1 MTSKTPLRPQ
11 RPVSYSDSLPAP
23 TGGWNARDSLGAMAP
38 LDAPIL
44 TNWFPGTTECILRSG
59 YTKYA
64 TGFSGQVESVLDY
77 AGGASN
83 QLFGVCGGEIF
94 DITSTGPIGAAD
106 LSGLSNSR
114 VEHINVAT
122 PGGNFLLGV
131 NGANKMVYYDGTT
144 WSQDGGTFTV
154 TGVNTAQCSQ
164 INLFKNRVW
173 LVQQNT
179 LKAWY
184 LPTSTIAGAA
194 AAFDLSG
201 FATLGGHLIA
211 MGTWTI
217 DAGQGVDDYAVFI
230 TSRGQVLV
238 YEGTDPASST
248 TWALKG
254 IWNIG
259 SPVGRRCFLKF
270 AGDILLV
277 CQDGVYPM
285 SGALQ
290 SSRVN
295 PKVALT
301 DKIQYA
307 TSVAISSYG
316 GNFGWQLC
324 YFPRENQLWLNVPI
338 QEGQNQQQYAMN
350 TINKSWCNYVGWN
363 ANCWTLYQDDPYF
376 GGDGYV
382 GLAWTGLSDDDQNIN
397 ADGLQAFNYFG
408 RTGILKR
415 WTMAKPIL
423 RSNGSPSILVNLNID
438 FNTDDTTAPLSFTGT
453 SYAVWDSALWDSAIW
468 GGDLSVIAY
477 WQGVNGVG
485 ECAGVRMKTS
495 SQGIETRWVS
505 TTLVMESGAIL

>member
-1 MTSKTPLRPQ
+1 MTRRTPLNPQ
-11 RPVSYSDSLPAP
+11 RPVSFSASLPAP

-44 TNWFPGTTECILRSG
+44 TNWFPGTTECILRNG

-77 AGGASN
+77 AGGTIDH
-83 QLFGVCGGEIF
+83 LFGVCGGNIY
-94 DITSTGPIGAAD
+94 DITTGGAIGAAVF
-106 LSGLSNSR
+106 SGLLNSR

-122 PGGNFLLGV
+122 SGGNFLLGV
-131 NGANKMVYYDGTT
+131 DGEDKMIYFDGTT
-144 WSQDGGTFTV
+144 WSQDGGTYTV
-154 TGVNTAQCSQ
+154 TGVDTAQCAQ

-173 LVQQNT
+173 LIQKGT
-179 LKAWY
+179 LVAWY
-184 LPTSTIAGAA
+184 LPTSSIAGAA
-194 AAFDLSG
+194 NQVDLSSI
-201 FATLGGHLIA
+201 ANKGGYLVA
-211 MGTWTI
+211 MATWTI
-217 DAGQGVDDYAVFI
+217 DAGQGVDDYAVFV
-230 TSRGQVLV
+230 TSRGQVIV
-238 YEGTDPASST
+238 YQGTDPASSA
-248 TWALKG
+248 TWSLKG
-254 IWNIG
+254 VWNIG

-270 AGDILLV
+270 SGDILII

-307 TSVAISSYG
+307 TSNSISAYG

-324 YFPRENQLWLNVPI
+324 YFPRQNQLWLNVPV
-338 QEGQNQQQYAMN
+338 QEGQNQLQYVMN
-350 TINKSWCNYVGWN
+350 TINKSWCNYSGWE

-376 GGDGYV
+376 GGNGYV
-382 GLAWTGLSDDDQNIN
+382 GLAWNGLDDAGSNIN

-408 RTGILKR
+408 KSGILKR

-423 RSNGSPSILVNLNID
+423 RSNGSPAILVNLNID
-438 FNTDDTTAPLSFTGT
+438 FSTEDTTAPLSFSGT
-453 SYAVWDSALWDSAIW
+453 SYATWDSGIWDSAVW
-468 GGDLSVIAY
+468 GGDLSVIDF

-505 TTLVMESGAIL
+505 TTIVMESGGIL